1 MKSVLTGVL
10 NRLLLLFVDEVRFGF
25 EVHLGQISLVA
36 REFFLAYSIV
46 RVTPQSTRFA
56 THNKSAVLKNN

>member
-25 EVHLGQISLVA
+25 EVHLILQRSDLFSG
-36 REFFLAYSIV
+36 
-46 RVTPQSTRFA
+46 T
-56 THNKSAVLKNN
+56 